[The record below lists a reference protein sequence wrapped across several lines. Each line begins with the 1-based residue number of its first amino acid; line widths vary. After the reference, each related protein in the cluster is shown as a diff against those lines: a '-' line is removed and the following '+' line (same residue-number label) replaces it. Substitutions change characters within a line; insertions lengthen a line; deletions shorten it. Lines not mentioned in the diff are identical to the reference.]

1 MHSFSRLSNS
11 PLYVCITTSLSIHL
25 LMDVINS
32 AAMNTGVYVSLS
44 IMVFSECMPS
54 SGIVRSYSNSISRFL
69 RNLHTVL
76 HGGWVNLYSHQQC
89 KGVPFP
95 PHSLQHL
102 LFMDIFDDGHSDQ
115 C

>member
-1 MHSFSRLSNS
+1 MYICHNYSSVDECLGCFHVLAIVNNAVVNTEVCVLFSVMLSS
-11 PLYVCITTSLSIHL
+11 GY
-25 LMDVINS
+25 
-32 AAMNTGVYVSLS
+32 
-44 IMVFSECMPS
+44 MPS
-54 SGIVRSYSNSISRFL
+54 SKIAGSYSSFISKFL